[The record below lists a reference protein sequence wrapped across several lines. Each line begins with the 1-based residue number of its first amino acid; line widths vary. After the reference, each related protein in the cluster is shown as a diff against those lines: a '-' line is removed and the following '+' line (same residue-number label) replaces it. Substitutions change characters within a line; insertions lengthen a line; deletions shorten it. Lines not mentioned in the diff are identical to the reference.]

1 MLFSQVIPLLPS
13 PRVQKSV
20 LYIYVSFA
28 VLHIIFIQ
36 IFELFVGGSVVK
48 NPPANAGDTRNAGLI
63 PGLGRLPGVGYCN
76 LLQYS
81 CLKTFMDGGA
91 WWVTVHGV
99 TKSQT

>member
-1 MLFSQVIPLLPS
+1 MLLSQVIPLLPS

-28 VLHIIFIQ
+28 VLHIIFVQ
-36 IFELFVGGSVVK
+36 IFELFVGGSVVN

-63 PGLGRLPGVGYCN
+63 PRLGRLPGVGYCN

-81 CLKTFMDGGA
+81 CLKTSMDRGA
-91 WWVTVHGV
+91 WWVIVHGV